1 MRTKASSWS
10 VRDATAADL
19 GALQGVRAGG
29 AYERYLADAAA
40 GSCAFLV
47 AEADAGLAGFA
58 LVYLVAGKKSHV
70 PKLSDVF
77 VSPSARERGV
87 GTALIA
93 AGETRARAAGYHELF
108 LSVDPDASP
117 RMLRLVQALGYRSIS
132 PAPYTKTTV
141 EGHVYRR
148 LDLQRSL

>member
-1 MRTKASSWS
+1 MASGR

-19 GALQGVRAGG
+19 GALRGVRADGG
-29 AYERYLADAAA
+29 YERYLADAAA

-47 AEADAGLAGFA
+47 AEADAGPAGFA

-77 VSPSARERGV
+77 VSPSHRERGA
-87 GTALIA
+87 GTALITA
-93 AGETRARAAGYHELF
+93 CETRARAAGHHEVF

-117 RMLRLVQALGYRSIS
+117 RMLHLVQALGYRIIS
-132 PAPYTKTTV
+132 AAPYPKTTA
-141 EGHVYRR
+141 EGRVYRR
-148 LDLQRSL
+148 VDLRRSLG